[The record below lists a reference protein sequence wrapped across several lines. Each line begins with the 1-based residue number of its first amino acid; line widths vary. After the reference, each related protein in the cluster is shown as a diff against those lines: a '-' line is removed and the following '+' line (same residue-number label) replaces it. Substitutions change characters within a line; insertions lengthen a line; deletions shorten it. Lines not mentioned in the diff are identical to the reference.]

1 MIQGSAKVN
10 KLNELT
16 SVHNPRVK
24 QWTAL
29 RLHKFRQKTGLFL
42 VEGARSVA
50 EALLTQQ
57 PIEAIIY
64 SESLLRTER
73 ARHIIQSAPS
83 SIVWRVNEEIAK
95 RLSERDDPGEV
106 FCVCRKVDV
115 SLDALP
121 QGDAPLFIVLDEPR
135 GPGNLGITLR
145 TAEGAGAD
153 ALIIIE
159 PAVDLYHPTVVQT
172 TVGSL
177 FGFPIARAPSRQAF
191 LDWYARSWGVRSETR
206 CIATIP
212 EAELDYATLDDLER
226 PIFVLFGNEERGLA
240 PELRTL
246 AQTEIS
252 IKMLGRADSLT
263 TSSAAAVILCD
274 IVRKRGRGRFTS
286 PQHLRVQEG
295 FEQPG
300 KSSEK
305 SG

>member
-1 MIQGSAKVN
+1 VN

-24 QWTAL
+24 KWAAL
-29 RLHKFRQKTGLFL
+29 RLHKYRQKTGLFL

-57 PIEAIIY
+57 PIEAILY
-64 SESLLRTER
+64 CESLLRTER

-83 SIVWRVNEEIAK
+83 DIVWRVNEEIAK

-106 FCVCRKVDV
+106 FCVCRHVDV
-115 SLDALP
+115 PLDALP
-121 QGDAPLFIVLDEPR
+121 QGDVPLFVVLDEPR

-177 FGFPIARAPSRQAF
+177 FGFPVARAPSRKAF
-191 LDWYARSWGVRSETR
+191 LDWYDSTWGARPETL
-206 CIATIP
+206 CIAAIP
-212 EAELDYATLDDLER
+212 EAELDYAALDDLAR
-226 PIFVLFGNEERGLA
+226 PVFVLFGNEERGLA
-240 PELRTL
+240 PELRKL
-246 AQTEIS
+246 AHTEIS

-263 TSSAAAVILCD
+263 TASAAAVILCD
-274 IVRKRGRGRFTS
+274 IVRKRGHGRFS
-286 PQHLRVQEG
+286 LPQHLRVQEG

-300 KSSEK
+300 KSGKK